1 MFVPL
6 RGLNGTLAVRADGD
20 PWKVVQLVRR
30 QIDSFGH
37 FVRSGDVTLQSTLVD
52 DALVRERLLALL
64 AGFFALAALALVGV
78 GLYGVLS
85 YSVVR
90 RTKEIGIRMALGA
103 RQSSVVRLVVR
114 EIATAA
120 GVGIAAGLV
129 LGRLLARPV
138 ESLLYEVKPGDFGS
152 LALPLALLLAA
163 AAVAAFRPAC
173 RAAKVEPSVALRNE

>member
-1 MFVPL
+1 
-6 RGLNGTLAVRADGD
+6 
-20 PWKVVQLVRR
+20 VQLVRR

-90 RTKEIGIRMALGA
+90 RTKEIGIRMAQGA

-138 ESLLYEVKPGDFGS
+138 ESLLYEVKPGDFWS
-152 LALPLALLLAA
+152 LALPSRYCWLPPQWPRSA
-163 AAVAAFRPAC
+163 P
-173 RAAKVEPSVALRNE
+173 RAAPPRWNPQSRCGMSEGHCHETAGK